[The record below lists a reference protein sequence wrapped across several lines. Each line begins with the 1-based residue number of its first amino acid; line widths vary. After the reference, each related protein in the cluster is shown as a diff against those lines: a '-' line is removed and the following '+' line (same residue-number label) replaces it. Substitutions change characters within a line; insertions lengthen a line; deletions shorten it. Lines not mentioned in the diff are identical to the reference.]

1 MVYICVCLLALE
13 LSYML
18 QIAIMLQFIMYIV
31 QMSIDSFS
39 GLLSEAAIVCR
50 WEWWAVGKA

>member
-1 MVYICVCLLALE
+1 
-13 LSYML
+13 ML